1 MASNISG
8 ADLEAL
14 NKLVNHFK
22 SQKMNLESVF
32 SGLNSASDESQA
44 YWTGPLADKFR
55 HEWASMKPHLQKI
68 VDLLHEAHQ
77 ASHTNH
83 QNIHRATHGH

>member
-1 MASNISG
+1 MAISG
-8 ADLEAL
+8 ADLDAL

-22 SQKMNLESVF
+22 NQKINLETVF
-32 SGLNSASDESQA
+32 SGLNSASDESQG

-55 HEWASMKPHLQKI
+55 HEWTSMKPHLQKI

-77 ASHTNH
+77 ASQTHH
-83 QNIHRATHGH
+83 DNIRRATSGH